1 MWSDNGSL
9 SLPPP
14 PSLTPSTPTHHLA
27 VMWLYATPYIPILVP
42 SLAWV
47 WGYPIPPRP
56 PSNFINVR
64 IRYLY
69 IIISVEVIGCVVIS
83 SSWAQNCHNIISQ
96 DLAIVLGHLIIE
108 THKHNQ
114 SLTIGTHNIN
124 IVHASMKGP
133 GPKHTNPNHI
143 YTLLVDNVMIGP
155 NDNLINQCQ

>member
-1 MWSDNGSL
+1 MQTHVNLIIFDSEAIIMCMNGFIPNACCHSYLLVIPMWSDNGSL

-114 SLTIGTHNIN
+114 SLTILLKNW
-124 IVHASMKGP
+124 
-133 GPKHTNPNHI
+133 HTWH
-143 YTLLVDNVMIGP
+143 
-155 NDNLINQCQ
+155 